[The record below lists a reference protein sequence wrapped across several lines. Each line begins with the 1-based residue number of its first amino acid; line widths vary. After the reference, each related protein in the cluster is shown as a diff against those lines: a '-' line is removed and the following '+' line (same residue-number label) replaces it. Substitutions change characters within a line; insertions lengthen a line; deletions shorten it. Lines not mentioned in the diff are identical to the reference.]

1 MLPGRLRYLQTLSYL
16 SILSF
21 LPSDQPCHSLMMHH
35 EFCRLS
41 RIVRGSRND
50 CLKTA
55 MDEIQWIEAAGSYS
69 RIVPQACGDT
79 GREQS
84 EDRQEKVIGKLRQK
98 GAPFPAKHLPYW
110 RPLQPCRR
118 YVPGA
123 DVSNLAI
130 SAIPTGLSGTWK
142 GCLCGGCFA

>member
-55 MDEIQWIEAAGSYS
+55 VDEIQWIEAAGTQKQSIPWIS
-69 RIVPQACGDT
+69 QVSEAGLEFPDAGD
-79 GREQS
+79 ECV
-84 EDRQEKVIGKLRQK
+84 KVRR
-98 GAPFPAKHLPYW
+98 GAVDEA
-110 RPLQPCRR
+110 
-118 YVPGA
+118 
-123 DVSNLAI
+123 
-130 SAIPTGLSGTWK
+130 
-142 GCLCGGCFA
+142 GGHVAVVFGHSVE